1 MEKPIGRMIKMID
14 EALIRRMNADLQEKN
29 LTCGQLHMLL
39 ALSRA
44 EEKTMPLKALEQQF
58 QLAQSTVAGLAVR
71 LEKKGLVENIADD
84 SDRRVKRIRL
94 TEAGCGVCSSC
105 CARVEETER
114 QLVSGLSEEEAVSFR
129 DMLSRVLDAIN
140 RKE

>member
-39 ALSRA
+39 ALSRTDD
-44 EEKTMPLKALEQQF
+44 KTMSLKALEQQF
-58 QLAQSTVAGLAVR
+58 QLAQSTIAGLAVR
-71 LEKKGLVENIADD
+71 LEKKGLVESIADD

-94 TEAGCGVCSSC
+94 TEAGSGVCSSSR
-105 CARVEETER
+105 ARVEETER
-114 QLVSGLSEEEAVSFR
+114 QLISGLTEEEAASFR
-129 DMLSRVLDAIN
+129 DMLDRVLDAMN